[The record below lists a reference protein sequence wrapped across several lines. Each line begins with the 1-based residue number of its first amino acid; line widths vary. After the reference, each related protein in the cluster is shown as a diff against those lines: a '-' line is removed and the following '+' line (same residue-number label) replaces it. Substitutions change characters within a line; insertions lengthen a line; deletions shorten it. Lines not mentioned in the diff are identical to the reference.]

1 MFSVLPL
8 TTDIAQHRRHVGKVP
23 ILLQKSAAL
32 GGYSSVIRLR
42 TTGFNLAVLILSTQL
57 SRYAMH

>member
-1 MFSVLPL
+1 
-8 TTDIAQHRRHVGKVP
+8 VP

-57 SRYAMH
+57 LRYAMH